1 MTANFFTVAG
11 AVATNAINSGV
22 VTAVFPATAA
32 TPAAPTYVQQT
43 VGAGTV
49 TVDASSVAGAYAI
62 VTGSGGQ
69 TVTIEE
75 ITTAAASAGGFSIE
89 GATTYVDL
97 HLDSPEGIEQILF
110 TILGGAGVPRWWN
123 GSSWITCSNYTVDSA
138 GNVTVTITGSTT
150 PSLSDLT
157 GTVFSVSGNMA
168 TVSVVRRH
176 EMTCYQVWINAD
188 NNFEF
193 VFWWEYHDN
202 NWVKIYDNNGAEV
215 FTVDMKKG
223 NARFEADLPDGMYTA
238 KTFHDGLENPIQEFI
253 IGKP

>member
-75 ITTAAASAGGFSIE
+75 ITTAAASAGGFSI
-89 GATTYVDL
+89 GD
-97 HLDSPEGIEQILF
+97 
-110 TILGGAGVPRWWN
+110 
-123 GSSWITCSNYTVDSA
+123 TVKCC
-138 GNVTVTITGSTT
+138 G
-150 PSLSDLT
+150 
-157 GTVFSVSGNMA
+157 
-168 TVSVVRRH
+168 
-176 EMTCYQVWINAD
+176 
-188 NNFEF
+188 
-193 VFWWEYHDN
+193 
-202 NWVKIYDNNGAEV
+202 
-215 FTVDMKKG
+215 
-223 NARFEADLPDGMYTA
+223 
-238 KTFHDGLENPIQEFI
+238 
-253 IGKP
+253 